1 MSVLERNI
9 NVRHLFSQYT
19 IHNSKEKRTIEV
31 KYNLYIESKVF
42 PWDNGTL
49 LFPYFKLFKNKKEK
63 KKKGIKEKYI
73 ESLK

>member
-1 MSVLERNI
+1 MSVPERNI

-31 KYNLYIESKVF
+31 KYKLYIESKVF

-49 LFPYFKLFKNKKEK
+49 LFPYFKLFKNKKGK